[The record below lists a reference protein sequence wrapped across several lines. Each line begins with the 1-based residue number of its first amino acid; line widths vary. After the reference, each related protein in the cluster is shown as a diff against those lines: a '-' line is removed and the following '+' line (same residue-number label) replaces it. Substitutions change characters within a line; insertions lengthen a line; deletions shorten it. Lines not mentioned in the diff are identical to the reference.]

1 MSRVVVTGAEL
12 REMVFVASAFLEK
25 NRKAIDALNVF
36 PVPDGDTGI
45 NMSLTMQM
53 AAKEV
58 RDAKTDTVQQVAD
71 AVALGSLKGARG
83 NSGVILSQIFRGF
96 AKGLANQG
104 IMDGAALAQ
113 AVQMGVEAAYKA
125 VMRPKEGT
133 ILTVARMMAEAGK
146 RVAES
151 GGDTLQVLEAMLSE
165 GEATLAKTPDML
177 PVLKEAGVVDAGG
190 TGLLIIFRGFKMSL
204 DGEEVPEEEI
214 TYLGGYVQPME
225 EEMGD
230 LEFQYCTEFFIK
242 NKEGNLGE
250 SDAERLRGM
259 LEKIGD
265 CVLVVG
271 EGALF
276 KVHVHSN
283 TPGKALQYGL
293 RFGMLSNIKIDNM
306 SEQHR
311 SILDMDTEPV
321 PVMKKNPPKKI
332 GIVTVAA
339 GQGLAEIFREL
350 GVDVVVEGGQ
360 SMNPSIEDLSA
371 AVEAVNADC
380 VIILPNN
387 KNIILAAQQAAQLHE
402 QKRVEVIP
410 SLSIPQGISAAIAF
424 NPDVS
429 AKENIEAMQD
439 ALDTVHSA
447 QVTFAVRDTT
457 LNGKEIKQG
466 DILGI
471 YDGDLNVTGQS
482 RQEVSLELLKQ
493 AVKPGH
499 ETISIY
505 YGEEITEEEASALA
519 ESVEAEFEDCEV
531 QVYNGGQPLYYYIFG
546 IE

>member
-1 MSRVVVTGAEL
+1 MSRVVITGAEL

-58 RDAKTDTVQQVAD
+58 RDAKSDTVQQVAD

-96 AKGLANQG
+96 AKGLANQ
-104 IMDGAALAQ
+104 IAMDGAALAT
-113 AVQMGVEAAYKA
+113 AMQMGVEAAYKA

-146 RVAES
+146 RAADNN
-151 GGDTLQVLEAMLSE
+151 GDALQVLDTMLIE
-165 GEATLAKTPDML
+165 GEAILQKTPDML

-190 TGLLIIFRGFKMSL
+190 TGLLVIFRGFKMCI

-214 TYLGGYVQPME
+214 TNLGGFVKPME
-225 EEMGD
+225 EDTTD
-230 LEFQYCTEFFIK
+230 LEFHYCTEFFIK
-242 NKEGNLGE
+242 NKEGNLTE

-259 LEKIGD
+259 FEKIGD

-271 EGALF
+271 EGELL
-276 KVHVHSN
+276 KVHIHTN

-306 SEQHR
+306 TEQHR
-311 SILDMDTEPV
+311 SILDIEPDLLP
-321 PVMKKNPPKKI
+321 PVKKNPPKHL

-339 GQGLAEIFREL
+339 GDGLAEIFREL
-350 GVDVVVEGGQ
+350 GADVVVEGGQ
-360 SMNPSIEDLSA
+360 SMNPSIEDIAA
-371 AVEAVNADC
+371 AVETVNAQC

-402 QKRVEVIP
+402 EKRVEVIP
-410 SLSIPQGISAAIAF
+410 SLSIPQGIAAAISF
-424 NPDVS
+424 NPDES
-429 AKENIEAMQD
+429 ANENLESMQA
-439 ALDTVHSA
+439 ALDTVHSGL
-447 QVTFAVRDTT
+447 VTYAVRDTT
-457 LNGKEIKQG
+457 LNGNQIKQG
-466 DILGI
+466 DILGL
-471 YDGDLNVTGQS
+471 YDGDLTVTGQS
-482 RQEVSLELLKQ
+482 REEVSLNLLRQ
-493 AVKPGH
+493 AVKANH

-505 YGEEITEEEASALA
+505 YGAEVTEAEASELA
-519 ESVEAEFEDCEV
+519 QSIEKEFTDCEV

>member
-58 RDAKTDTVQQVAD
+58 RDAKTDTVQHVAD

-96 AKGLANQG
+96 AKGLVNQN
-104 IMDGAALAQ
+104 IMDGPALAQ

-146 RVAES
+146 RAAES
-151 GGDTLQVLEAMLSE
+151 GGDTLQVLEAMLAE
-165 GEATLAKTPDML
+165 GETTLQKTPDML

-214 TYLGGYVQPME
+214 TNLGGYVKPME
-225 EEMGD
+225 EETSD

-242 NKEGNLGE
+242 SKDGNLGE
-250 SDAERLRGM
+250 SDADRLRGM

-306 SEQHR
+306 TEQHR
-311 SILDMDTEPV
+311 SVLDMETELTPAL
-321 PVMKKNPPKKI
+321 KKTPPKKI
-332 GIVTVAA
+332 GIIAVAA
-339 GQGLAEIFREL
+339 GDGLAEIFREL
-350 GVDVVVEGGQ
+350 GTDVVVEGGQ

-371 AVEAVNADC
+371 AVESVNAEC

-402 QKRVEVIP
+402 EKRVEVIP
-410 SLSIPQGISAAIAF
+410 SLSVPQGISAAIAF

-439 ALDTVHSA
+439 ALNTVHSA
-447 QVTFAVRDTT
+447 LVTFAVRDTT

-471 YDGDLNVTGQS
+471 FDGDLTVTGQS
-482 RQEVSLELLKQ
+482 KQEVSLELLKQ

-499 ETISIY
+499 ETISVY
-505 YGEEITEEEASALA
+505 YGDEITEEEASALA
-519 ESVEAEFEDCEV
+519 QSIESEFEDCEV